1 MDCDTTGAAA
11 PTNGLMETDGAAAYA
26 AGTVQITEAL
36 CRLQTRVQR
45 LQKARKDAI
54 AERAALEAR
63 ADNLDA
69 ALDAAKMA
77 ATDRK
82 RRAAVR
88 AAKERRARAVAA
100 TAAVEREI
108 AVLDARVNAQNES
121 APRQKPRP
129 PPTETP
135 AAAPPPPDTEDYRA
149 CLAKA
154 LANATDANET
164 LALARVYART
174 VTT

>member
-1 MDCDTTGAAA
+1 M
-11 PTNGLMETDGAAAYA
+11 
-26 AGTVQITEAL
+26 
-36 CRLQTRVQR
+36 
-45 LQKARKDAI
+45 
-54 AERAALEAR
+54 EAR
-63 ADNLDA
+63 ADHLDA

-88 AAKERRARAVAA
+88 AARTRRDRAVAA
-100 TAAVEREI
+100 TAAVEREV

-129 PPTETP
+129 PPPPTETP
-135 AAAPPPPDTEDYRA
+135 PPPGTEDYRA

-154 LANATDANET
+154 LANATDATET

>member
-1 MDCDTTGAAA
+1 MECEVVDGERMALALGA
-11 PTNGLMETDGAAAYA
+11 
-26 AGTVQITEAL
+26 
-36 CRLQTRVQR
+36 LQGRVQR
-45 LQKARKDAI
+45 LQKARQNAV

-63 ADNLDA
+63 ADHLEGAVDA
-69 ALDAAKMA
+69 ARAAA
-77 ATDRK
+77 EDRK

-100 TAAVEREI
+100 TAAVEREV
-108 AVLDARVNAQNES
+108 AVLETRVAAQHE
-121 APRQKPRP
+121 AYARQKPRP
-129 PPTETP
+129 TPAPPTETP
-135 AAAPPPPDTEDYRA
+135 PPPGTEDYRA

-154 LANATDANET
+154 LANAKDSNET